1 MIKRSLEEVSGYNL
15 YSKNAIP
22 NNKTVDLNKN
32 AKIHFIILLELQW
45 LQKYKYATAGHVN
58 PKKTSYWK
66 NRDRV
71 PPQPMLWRRLWG
83 YKANL
88 KLQQIK
94 AVITCIENGKIN
106 ANKSM

>member
-22 NNKTVDLNKN
+22 NNKTVNLNKN
-32 AKIHFIILLELQW
+32 AKIHFIISLELQW

-58 PKKTSYWK
+58 PKKPAIGKIGTMY
-66 NRDRV
+66 

-106 ANKSM
+106 ANKRM